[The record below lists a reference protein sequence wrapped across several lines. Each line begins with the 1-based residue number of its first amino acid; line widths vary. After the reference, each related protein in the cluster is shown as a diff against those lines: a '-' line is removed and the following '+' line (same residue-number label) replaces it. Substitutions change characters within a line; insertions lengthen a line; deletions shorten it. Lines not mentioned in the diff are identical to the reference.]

1 MKRNI
6 KRPLALLLAII
17 LCLSLLPGTALAW
30 EFSGEDWE
38 FDLTDMSKPTLVI
51 KSDDGMT
58 DWIANGGSYRGIVL
72 AVDLAEGITKIPY
85 HAFYKCS
92 QLTTVEIPASVTEMG
107 KNDVF
112 EGCTALTSITVA
124 DGNDK
129 FFVEDGVLYGYA
141 KDDDGNKIDD
151 EFIAL
156 ICPPGKSG
164 EVTLKDGTV
173 EIGGSAFEGCTKLT
187 GVTLNK
193 GLTRIGSNAFGGCSS
208 LQNVTLPASLTSLG
222 NGVFNGCVGLTSL
235 AVADGN
241 ADYSAEDGVLYDKGQ
256 TELLLYPAAK
266 SDADFTV
273 PGSVTH
279 IASYAFQGARHLK
292 TVTADNLTS
301 IESSAFM
308 NCESLTSF
316 SAKSLGE
323 VKLQAFYQCAKL
335 ETFTLEDE
343 DSLTTIGGSAFNR
356 CSSLTA
362 APLAGA
368 TSIEEGAFQNCTA
381 LTSLSFCETGN
392 VSIGKNAFS
401 GCIGLTKLT
410 FPASVTSIGYSA
422 FGGCNQVTVIT
433 FESKTP
439 PTCDS
444 NSFSIGDPNNFQ
456 IVVPSGSES
465 SYQTA
470 LGETLGSYVGDTL
483 VRKYP
488 LFVNGEQFTSEK
500 NTITCGSGTA
510 SFDVA
515 TSTLTLDNATIEN
528 MGGNYGYGGA
538 INSGLAELTIKLVG
552 NNTIHAEKEQW
563 GTTYRDSINSGT
575 NCDVKIMSGATDG
588 TTPTLI
594 CDLIDMGRGG
604 SGFTG
609 GAGEGNLTVDG
620 VNLTVNDR
628 IFVHHNTTF
637 QNGAQV
643 NVTGGL
649 TVNNSATVTVTG
661 ETTAVTV
668 KYIALGNDLPGQTN
682 RLVLDSG
689 TLTITDSVAY
699 PGAPDGDTNPYAIRF
714 DPVSS
719 GGIAINGGMFVK
731 QASCA
736 GTNIAESEITQADNL
751 PVQGSWDSGTL
762 IIGPANDGKHTVT
775 VKSDPTT
782 GGVAYGGGRYDEDE
796 EVTLTVTAQTGWV
809 FIGWYR
815 DSGDAAVSVSKSYN
829 YTVETANVIFT
840 ARFIEDK
847 LYQAEQA
854 KTAFDEAQQDDKLTW
869 QLLTDAVNSY
879 KAVPDFLTQVKNIS
893 GLLSEDEE
901 TKLDNRFKVLT
912 DYYNDIKALDLSGQ
926 DLGSADLAELDFFTG
941 LTDLDLSGTALT
953 SLTGLSSLTKLETL
967 NLSGNTVLTD
977 LSGLSGLTTL
987 KNLNLSNNKGI
998 SDLTAL
1004 KGLTTLKTL
1013 DISGTGVTTL
1023 DSLITEGKSSFPGYI
1038 TLTAKNLTLNS
1049 ISALTKIFDADGF
1062 SEGSIQLWN
1071 FTGSTLPPK
1080 DQNRDDVKAIQEKL
1094 SDEQFIPP
1102 TIPENTYII
1111 SATPATLN
1119 FGSVYPNYTQPVAQ
1133 TVTIENTGNQPVTL
1147 TLSTPEHYILG
1158 GISVTELDP
1167 NGTATFTVQPK
1178 PDLEVGTY
1186 NETLTVTG
1194 SSGSHTA
1201 PATVQLQFEVAQ
1213 QPTGGGGGVAT
1224 YAVTVEKA
1232 EHGKVT
1238 ASPSRASSG
1247 TPVTITVTPDEG
1259 YELEKLTV
1267 TDSKGSEVKLTD
1279 KGNSKYAF
1287 DMPNSKVEIK
1297 VVFRKIAPVWENCPG
1312 GVDCPAYSY
1321 GDVDTSA
1328 WYHKA
1333 VDYVLVNG
1341 LMSGYGN
1348 GVFGPNDHLSRAQL
1362 CQILYNKEGRPA
1374 VTGGSAFTDVANGA
1388 WYFDAV
1394 TWAAENGIVGGYGG
1408 GLFGP
1413 EDNITREQLA
1423 AILYRYAQAKGYDVS
1438 VGEDTNILSYADALD
1453 VSEWAIPAMQWAC
1466 GSGVI
1471 NGVTDSTLVPQGN
1484 ATRAQAATM
1493 LMRFCEYYADTK

>member
-6 KRPLALLLAII
+6 KRLPALLLAVI

-38 FDLTDMSKPTLVI
+38 FDLTDVSKPTLVI

-72 AVDLAEGITKIPY
+72 AVDLADGITEIPY

-92 QLTTVEIPASVTEMG
+92 QLTTVEIPASVTELG

-124 DGNDK
+124 AGNEN

-141 KDDDGNKIDD
+141 KDDDGNKIDGK
-151 EFIAL
+151 FIAL

-173 EIGGSAFEGCTKLT
+173 EIESSAFEGCTKLT
-187 GVTLNK
+187 GVTLNE

-208 LQNVTLPASLTSLG
+208 LQNVTLPATLTSLG

-273 PGSVTH
+273 PDSVTH

-292 TVTADNLTS
+292 TVTAGNLTS
-301 IESSAFM
+301 IESSAFT
-308 NCESLTSF
+308 NCEALTRFTAASLS
-316 SAKSLGE
+316 E
-323 VKLQAFYQCAKL
+323 VEFQAFYGCSNL
-335 ETFTLEDE
+335 ETFTLTDA
-343 DSLTTIGGSAFNR
+343 DSLTTIGNNAFAR

-368 TSIEEGAFQNCTA
+368 TSIGDRAFQDCTA

-392 VSIGKNAFS
+392 VSIGKYAFS
-401 GCIGLTKLT
+401 GCIGLTELT
-410 FPASVTSIGYSA
+410 FPTSIQSIGGSA
-422 FGGCNQVTVIT
+422 FGGCNKVTVIT
-433 FESKTP
+433 FKSATP
-439 PTCDS
+439 PDCGY
-444 NSFSIGDPNNFQ
+444 NIFSIGDPTNFQ
-456 IVVPSGSES
+456 IVVPNDSENA
-465 SYQTA
+465 YIEA
-470 LGETLGSYVGDTL
+470 LGSTLGSYVGDTL

-552 NNTIHAEKEQW
+552 TNTIHAEQTDYW
-563 GTTYRDSINSGT
+563 GTIYRDSINSGT
-575 NCDVKIMSGATDG
+575 NCDVKIVSGATDG

-594 CDLIDMGRGG
+594 CDLIDMGRGD

-649 TVNNSATVTVTG
+649 TANNSATVKVTG

-682 RLVLDSG
+682 QLVLDSG
-689 TLTITDSVAY
+689 TLTITGSVAY

-719 GGIAINGGMFVK
+719 GGIAINGGMFEK

-736 GTNIAESEITQADNL
+736 GTNLDGSKITQADNL

-775 VKSDPTT
+775 VKSDPTE
-782 GGVAYGGGRYDEDE
+782 GGVAYGGGRYAKDEN
-796 EVTLTVTAQTGWV
+796 VTLTVTARPGWF
-809 FIGWYR
+809 FIGWYQ
-815 DSGDAAVSVSKSYN
+815 DSGETAVSTSKSYQ
-829 YTVETANVIFT
+829 YTVGEADVTFT

-854 KTAFDEAQQDDKLTW
+854 KDAFDEAQQDDKLTW

-926 DLGSADLAELDFFTG
+926 NLSSADLAELDVFTG

-953 SLTGLSSLTKLETL
+953 SLTGLSSLTSLETL
-967 NLSGNTVLTD
+967 NLSGCTALTDLTGLSNLESLETLNLSNNRGISD
-977 LSGLSGLTTL
+977 LSGLSGLY
-987 KNLNLSNNKGI
+987 N
-998 SDLTAL
+998 
-1004 KGLTTLKTL
+1004 TLKTL
-1013 DISGTGVTTL
+1013 DISNTGVTML
-1023 DSLITEGKSSFPGYI
+1023 DSLIPEGQSTFPGYQ
-1038 TLTAKNLTLNS
+1038 TLTAQNLSLTS
-1049 ISALTKIFDADGF
+1049 ISALAKLVSADGF
-1062 SEGSIQLWN
+1062 SAEAVAKWD
-1071 FTGSTLPPK
+1071 FTNSTLPPK
-1080 DQNRDDVKAIQEKL
+1080 EENREHVKTIEEKL
-1094 SDEQFIPP
+1094 GEKFIPP
-1102 TIPENTYII
+1102 TIQDNIYEI
-1111 SATPATLN
+1111 SASPATLN
-1119 FGSVYPNYTQPVAQ
+1119 FGSVYTNGAQPAAQ

-1158 GISVTELDP
+1158 DISDAELEP
-1167 NGTATFTVQPK
+1167 NGTATFTVRPR

-1224 YAVTVEKA
+1224 YAVTVGNA

-1279 KGNSKYAF
+1279 KGNGKYTFA
-1287 DMPNSKVEIK
+1287 MPGSSVKIQVSFKEI
-1297 VVFRKIAPVWENCPG
+1297 AE
-1312 GVDCPAYSY
+1312 
-1321 GDVDTSA
+1321 
-1328 WYHKA
+1328 
-1333 VDYVLVNG
+1333 
-1341 LMSGYGN
+1341 
-1348 GVFGPNDHLSRAQL
+1348 Q
-1362 CQILYNKEGRPA
+1362 
-1374 VTGGSAFTDVANGA
+1374 VTNPFTDVYESDYYYDAVLWAVANGVTSGTSATTFSPNAPVTRAQMVTFLWRAYGSPKATGSNPFADVSADA
-1388 WYFDAV
+1388 WYYDAVLWAVANGVTVGTSATTFSPDAPVTRSQAVTFQWRAAGSPVVTGDSFDDVAADAYYAGAV
-1394 TWAAENGIVGGYGG
+1394 TWAVAGGITNGTGGNQ
-1408 GLFGP
+1408 FSP
-1413 EDNITREQLA
+1413 
-1423 AILYRYAQAKGYDVS
+1423 DV
-1438 VGEDTNILSYADALD
+1438 V
-1453 VSEWAIPAMQWAC
+1453 V
-1466 GSGVI
+1466 
-1471 NGVTDSTLVPQGN
+1471 
-1484 ATRAQAATM
+1484 TRAQAVTFLWRELA
-1493 LMRFCEYYADTK
+1493 

>member
-6 KRPLALLLAII
+6 KRMLSLLMATM
-17 LCLSLLPGTALAW
+17 LCLSLLPGTAGAI
-30 EFSGEDWE
+30 EVTGDSGEWRIDE
-38 FDLTDMSKPTLVI
+38 TCTLYI
-51 KSDDGMT
+51 QSDNGMA
-58 DWIANGGSYRGIVL
+58 DWISENGTYGGIVY
-72 AVDLAEGITKIPY
+72 AVELSEGITKIPY
-85 HAFYKCS
+85 RAFWKCS

-112 EGCTALTSITVA
+112 EGCTSLTEITVA
-124 DGNDK
+124 EGNQN
-129 FFVEDGVLYGYA
+129 FFVEDGVLYGYE
-141 KDDDGNKIDD
+141 KDNDGNKIDGK
-151 EFIAL
+151 FIAL

-164 EVTLKDGTV
+164 SVTLKDGTV
-173 EIGGSAFEGCTKLT
+173 EIESSAFEGCTKLT
-187 GVTLNK
+187 GVTLNE

-273 PGSVTH
+273 PNSVTY
-279 IASYAFQGARHLK
+279 IDSYAFQGARYLK
-292 TVTADNLTS
+292 NVTAGDLTS

-362 APLAGA
+362 APIAGA

-401 GCIGLTKLT
+401 GCTGLTELT

-433 FESKTP
+433 FKGKTP

-444 NSFSIGDPNNFQ
+444 NSFSIGDPTDFQ

-470 LGETLGSYVGDTL
+470 LGETLGSYVGNTL
-483 VRKYP
+483 VKKYP
-488 LFVNGEQFTSEK
+488 LFVNGQQLTSE
-500 NTITCGSGTA
+500 NTTITCGEGTA
-510 SFDVA
+510 SFDVT
-515 TSTLTLDNATIEN
+515 TSTLTLTNATIEK

-575 NCDVKIMSGATDG
+575 NCDVKIVSGATDG

-649 TVNNSATVTVTG
+649 TVNNSATVKVTG

-682 RLVLDSG
+682 QLVLDSG
-689 TLTITDSVAY
+689 TLTITGSVAY
-699 PGAPDGDTNPYAIRF
+699 PGAPDGDMNPYAIRF

-719 GGIAINGGMFVK
+719 GGIAINGGMFEK

-736 GTNIAESEITQADNL
+736 GTNIDKAQITRADNL
-751 PVQGSWDSGTL
+751 PVQGSWESGTL
-762 IIGPANDGKHTVT
+762 IIGPADDGKHTVT
-775 VKSDPTT
+775 VKSDPTE
-782 GGVAYGGGRYDEDE
+782 GGVAYGGGRYAENE
-796 EVTLTVTAQTGWV
+796 KATLTFAAQPGWF
-809 FIGWYR
+809 FIGWYQ
-815 DSGDAAVSVSKSYN
+815 DNGDAAVSVSKSYQ
-829 YTVETANVIFT
+829 YTVGEANVTFT

-854 KTAFDEAQQDDKLTW
+854 KDAFDEAQTKGSLTW
-869 QLLTDAVNSY
+869 AILTDALNAY
-879 KAVPDFLTQVKNIS
+879 DAVPDFLNEVKGIDN
-893 GLLSEDEE
+893 LLTEDEK
-901 TKLDNRFKVLT
+901 TALDTRYNNLT
-912 DYYNDIKALDLSGQ
+912 TYYNGIEKLDLSNQ
-926 DLGSADLAELDFFTG
+926 NLGSADLEKLDFFT
-941 LTDLDLSGTALT
+941 
-953 SLTGLSSLTKLETL
+953 SLTEL
-967 NLSGNTVLTD
+967 NLSGNRGVTSLA
-977 LSGLSGLTTL
+977 GLEHMTQLE
-987 KNLNLSNNKGI
+987 
-998 SDLTAL
+998 
-1004 KGLTTLKTL
+1004 TL
-1013 DISGTGVTTL
+1013 DISGTGVTTADDL
-1023 DSLITEGKSSFPGYI
+1023 AFKTLN
-1038 TLTAKNLTLNS
+1038 TLTAKNLSLTS
-1049 ISALTKIFDADGF
+1049 ISTLAKAAGADGF
-1062 SEGSIQLWN
+1062 NTDAITKWD
-1071 FTGSTLPPK
+1071 FTGSTLTDSEENK
-1080 DQNRDDVKAIQEKL
+1080 ADVKAIQDVL
-1094 SDEQFIPP
+1094 GGRFTPP
-1102 TIPENTYII
+1102 TIRT
-1111 SATPATLN
+1111 T
-1119 FGSVYPNYTQPVAQ
+1119 
-1133 TVTIENTGNQPVTL
+1133 
-1147 TLSTPEHYILG
+1147 
-1158 GISVTELDP
+1158 
-1167 NGTATFTVQPK
+1167 
-1178 PDLEVGTY
+1178 
-1186 NETLTVTG
+1186 
-1194 SSGSHTA
+1194 
-1201 PATVQLQFEVAQ
+1201 
-1213 QPTGGGGGVAT
+1213 PTGGGGGATT

-1267 TDSKGSEVKLTD
+1267 TNATGNELELTAKGGGKYTFTMPASQVKIQV
-1279 KGNSKYAF
+1279 S
-1287 DMPNSKVEIK
+1287 
-1297 VVFRKIAPVWENCPG
+1297 FRENAPGWENCPG

-1328 WYHKA
+1328 WYHEA

-1374 VTGGSAFTDVANGA
+1374 VTGSSVFTDVAGTA
-1388 WYFDAV
+1388 WYANAV
-1394 TWAAENGIVGGYGG
+1394 IWANTNGIVGGYGG

-1413 EDNITREQLA
+1413 DDPITREQLA
-1423 AILYRYAQAKGYDVS
+1423 AILWRYAGS
-1438 VGEDTNILSYADALD
+1438 PGSSHSLDAFTD
-1453 VSEWAIPAMQWAC
+1453 ASQISDWAMDAMRWANENGVLNGD
-1466 GSGVI
+1466 GSGHLI
-1471 NGVTDSTLVPQGN
+1471 PRGN
-1484 ATRAQAATM
+1484 ATRAHVAQMIQNFLENIGA
-1493 LMRFCEYYADTK
+1493 

>member
-6 KRPLALLLAII
+6 KRLPALLLAVI

-38 FDLTDMSKPTLVI
+38 FDLTDVSKPTLVI

-72 AVDLAEGITKIPY
+72 AVDLADGITEIPY
-85 HAFYKCS
+85 HAFYNCS
-92 QLTTVEIPASVTEMG
+92 QLTTVEIPASVIEMG

-124 DGNDK
+124 EGNQN
-129 FFVEDGVLYGYA
+129 FFVEDSVLYGYA

-156 ICPPGKSG
+156 ICPPGMSG
-164 EVTLKDGTV
+164 SVTLKAGTV
-173 EIGGSAFEGCTKLT
+173 EIESSAFEGCTKLT
-187 GVTLNK
+187 GVTLNE
-193 GLTRIGSNAFGGCSS
+193 GLTRIGSNAFGGCTS

-235 AVADGN
+235 NVADGN
-241 ADYSAEDGVLYDKGQ
+241 TEFSAQDGVLYDIGK

-266 SDADFTV
+266 PDETFAIPD
-273 PGSVTH
+273 SVTY
-279 IASYAFQGARHLK
+279 IDSYAFQGARYLK
-292 TVTADNLTS
+292 NVTAGDLTS

-456 IVVPSGSES
+456 IVVPNDSENA
-465 SYQTA
+465 YIEA
-470 LGETLGSYVGDTL
+470 LGSTLGSYVGDTL

-488 LFVNGEQFTSEK
+488 LFVNGQQLTSE
-500 NTITCGSGTA
+500 NTTITCDSGTA
-510 SFDVA
+510 SFDV
-515 TSTLTLDNATIEN
+515 TTNTLTLTDATIEN
-528 MGGNYGYGGA
+528 MGGHYGYGGA

-575 NCDVKIMSGATDG
+575 NCDVKIVSGATDG

-649 TVNNSATVTVTG
+649 TVNNSATVKVTG

-682 RLVLDSG
+682 QLVLDSG
-689 TLTITDSVAY
+689 TLTITGSVAY

-719 GGIAINGGMFVK
+719 GSIAINGGMFEK

-736 GTNIAESEITQADNL
+736 GTNIDKAQITQAENL
-751 PVQGSWDSGTL
+751 PVQGSWDSETL
-762 IIGPANDGKHTVT
+762 VIGPADDGKYLVT
-775 VKSDPTT
+775 VKSDPTE
-782 GGVAYGGGRYDEDE
+782 GGVAYGGGRYAEDE
-796 EVTLTVTAQTGWV
+796 TAILTFAAQPGWF

-854 KTAFDEAQQDDKLTW
+854 KEAFDEAQQDDKLTW
-869 QLLTDAVNSY
+869 QLLTDAVDAY
-879 KAVPDFLTQVKNIS
+879 EAVPAYLEQVKAIG
-893 GLLSEDEE
+893 GLLTDEE
-901 TKLDNRFKVLT
+901 KAALDTRSTALT
-912 DYYNDIKALDLSGQ
+912 TYYSGVEKLDLSGQ
-926 DLGSADLAELDFFTG
+926 DLGSADLAKLALFTG
-941 LTDLDLSGTALT
+941 VTELNLSDNKGVT
-953 SLTGLSSLTKLETL
+953 SLEGLPNMANLETL
-967 NLSGNTVLTD
+967 NLSGTGVSD
-977 LSGLSGLTTL
+977 LSSLT
-987 KNLNLSNNKGI
+987 G
-998 SDLTAL
+998 LTAL
-1004 KGLTTLKTL
+1004 ETL
-1013 DISGTGVTTL
+1013 DISGTGVTAFDTL
-1023 DSLITEGKSSFPGYI
+1023 VNDSGKIALSSLT
-1038 TLTAKNLTLNS
+1038 TLTAQNLTLTS
-1049 ISALTKIFDADGF
+1049 ISDLATFI
-1062 SEGSIQLWN
+1062 SEDSYLYMHVKSWD

-1080 DQNRDDVKAIQEKL
+1080 DQNRTNVATIQEKL
-1094 SDEQFIPP
+1094 GNKFIPP
-1102 TIPENTYII
+1102 TVPDNTYII
-1111 SATPATLN
+1111 SASPATLN

-1158 GISVTELDP
+1158 DISDAELEP
-1167 NGTATFTVQPK
+1167 NGTATFTVRPR

-1279 KGNSKYAF
+1279 KGNGKYTF
-1287 DMPNSKVEIK
+1287 DMPNTKVEIRA
-1297 VVFRKIAPVWENCPG
+1297 VFRKIAPVWENCPG

-1321 GDVDTSA
+1321 RDVDTSA

-1348 GVFGPNDHLSRAQL
+1348 GVFGSNDHLSRAQL

>member
-6 KRPLALLLAII
+6 KRLPALLLAVI
-17 LCLSLLPGTALAW
+17 LCLSLLPGTALAL
-30 EFSGEDWE
+30 EISGEGWE
-38 FDLTDMSKPTLVI
+38 FDLTDMSKPTLLI

-72 AVDLAEGITKIPY
+72 AVELAEGITKIPY

-124 DGNDK
+124 AGNEN
-129 FFVEDGVLYGYA
+129 FFVEDGVLYGYE
-141 KDDDGNKIDD
+141 KDNDGNKIDGK
-151 EFIAL
+151 FIAL
-156 ICPPGKSG
+156 ICPPGMSG
-164 EVTLKDGTV
+164 SVTLKAGTV
-173 EIGGSAFEGCTKLT
+173 EIESSAFEGCTKLT
-187 GVTLNK
+187 GVTLNE
-193 GLTRIGSNAFGGCSS
+193 GLTRIGSNAFGGCTS

-222 NGVFNGCVGLTSL
+222 NGVFDGCSGLTGL
-235 AVADGN
+235 NVADGN
-241 ADYSAEDGVLYDKGQ
+241 TEFSAQDGVLYDKGQ

-266 SDADFTV
+266 PDETFAIPD
-273 PGSVTH
+273 SVTY
-279 IASYAFQGARHLK
+279 IDSYAFKGARYLK
-292 TVTADNLTS
+292 NVTAGNLTS
-301 IESSAFM
+301 IESSAFT
-308 NCESLTSF
+308 NCEALTSF
-316 SAKSLGE
+316 TAASLSE
-323 VKLQAFYQCAKL
+323 VEFQAFYGCSNL
-335 ETFTLEDE
+335 ETFTLTDA

-356 CSSLTA
+356 CSGLTA
-362 APLAGA
+362 APIAGA
-368 TSIEEGAFQNCTA
+368 TSIEEGAFQDCTA

-401 GCIGLTKLT
+401 GCTGLTELT

-433 FESKTP
+433 FKGETP

-444 NSFSIGDPNNFQ
+444 NSFSIGDPNEFQ
-456 IVVPSGSES
+456 IIVPTSSEDA
-465 SYQTA
+465 YRNA
-470 LGETLGSYVGDTL
+470 LGSTLGSYVGDTL

-488 LFVNGEQFTSEK
+488 LFVNGQQLTSE
-500 NTITCGSGTA
+500 NTIIPCGSGTA
-510 SFDVA
+510 AFDVT
-515 TSTLTLDNATIEN
+515 TSTLTLTNATIN
-528 MGGNYGYGGA
+528 TMGGDYGYGGA

-552 NNTIHAEKEQW
+552 NNTIHAEQEQW

-575 NCDVKIMSGATDG
+575 NCDVKIVSGTTDG
-588 TTPTLI
+588 TTPTLV

-620 VNLTVNDR
+620 VKLTVNDR

-668 KYIALGNDLPGQTN
+668 KYIALGNSLPGQTN

-689 TLTITDSVAY
+689 TLTITGSVAY
-699 PGAPDGDTNPYAIRF
+699 PGAPDGDTDPYAIRF

-719 GGIAINGGMFVK
+719 GSIAINGGMFVK

-736 GTNIAESEITQADNL
+736 GTNLDASKITRADNL
-751 PVQGSWDSGTL
+751 PVQGSWESGTL
-762 IIGPANDGKHTVT
+762 IIGPANDGKYSVT
-775 VKSDPTT
+775 VKSDPAE
-782 GGVAYGGGRYDEDE
+782 GGVAYGGGRYAENE
-796 EVTLTVTAQTGWV
+796 KATLTFAAQPGWF
-809 FIGWYR
+809 FIGWYQ
-815 DSGDAAVSVSKSYN
+815 DSGDAAVSVSKSYK

-869 QLLTDAVNSY
+869 QLLTDAVDAY
-879 KAVPDFLTQVKNIS
+879 EAVPAYLKQVKAIG
-893 GLLSEDEE
+893 GLLTDEE
-901 TKLDNRFKVLT
+901 KAALDNRYTALT
-912 DYYNDIKALDLSGQ
+912 DYYNEVQTLNLPNQGIDN
-926 DLGSADLAELDFFTG
+926 ADLAKLYLFTG
-941 LTDLDLSGTALT
+941 VT
-953 SLTGLSSLTKLETL
+953 EL
-967 NLSGNTVLTD
+967 NLSGNKGVSD
-977 LSGLSGLTTL
+977 LS
-987 KNLNLSNNKGI
+987 
-998 SDLTAL
+998 AL
-1004 KGLTTLKTL
+1004 KALLMLETL
-1013 DISGTGVTTL
+1013 DISGTGVTKL
-1023 DSLITEGKSSFPGYI
+1023 DSLIIEGQSTFPGYI

-1049 ISALTKIFDADGF
+1049 ISALTKIFDVEGF
-1062 SEGSIQLWN
+1062 SEESITRWD
-1071 FTGSTLPPK
+1071 FTGSTLPDTK
-1080 DQNRDDVKAIQEKL
+1080 ENKADVETIKTALGNKFL
-1094 SDEQFIPP
+1094 PP
-1102 TIPENTYII
+1102 TIKT
-1111 SATPATLN
+1111 T
-1119 FGSVYPNYTQPVAQ
+1119 
-1133 TVTIENTGNQPVTL
+1133 
-1147 TLSTPEHYILG
+1147 
-1158 GISVTELDP
+1158 
-1167 NGTATFTVQPK
+1167 
-1178 PDLEVGTY
+1178 
-1186 NETLTVTG
+1186 
-1194 SSGSHTA
+1194 
-1201 PATVQLQFEVAQ
+1201 
-1213 QPTGGGGGVAT
+1213 PTGGGGGGATT

-1279 KGNSKYAF
+1279 KGNGKYTF
-1287 DMPNSKVEIK
+1287 DMPNTKVEIRA
-1297 VVFRKIAPVWENCPG
+1297 VFRKIAPVWENCPG

-1321 GDVDTSA
+1321 RDVDTSA
-1328 WYHKA
+1328 WYHEA

-1362 CQILYNKEGRPA
+1362 CQIVYNMEGRPA
-1374 VTGGSAFTDVANGA
+1374 VTGNSAFIDITDGA
-1388 WYFDAV
+1388 WYSGAV
-1394 TWAAENGIVGGYGG
+1394 TWAAENGIVGGYGN

-1413 EDNITREQLA
+1413 ENNITREQLA
-1423 AILYRYAQAKGYDVS
+1423 VIFYRYAQAKGYDVS

-1493 LMRFCEYYADTK
+1493 LMRFCSYCIDAK